1 MGDDVEA
8 RSAPA
13 APPSTRE
20 LASQLRASLSALKRD
35 VATSFRLCGR
45 DFGILGAELVSAL
58 EGGRQRERA
67 SADALA
73 HERTARVH
81 LETRL
86 AELQGNIRVLCRVRP
101 MPATAAGSSGEE
113 SENTSPDKRRKRVQ
127 VESAQEL
134 SVFSPVDGALYKS
147 FSFSRV
153 FHEQHSQLTVF
164 KEVAPLVRSAVAG
177 RHACVFAYGQTG
189 AGKTHTMQGTESD
202 MGLYYRAAELIYS
215 SITQQQH
222 VYDFKVRIQI
232 VEIYNEEIYDL
243 LAQNSS
249 NSTTGTTSGDRGSP
263 TSAGM
268 GCHVG
273 ATSMCGNQQSSSS
286 STLEIRHGENG
297 VYLKNV
303 ETIDAPSTK
312 EFHDAIT
319 RSKTKKNDRSNRA
332 HTVLMIDI
340 LRTSK
345 ANGETD
351 TGRLVL
357 VDLAGSERLS
367 KTADTSA
374 LTVRESQHINKS
386 LAAVGDVLSALLAKE
401 KHIPFRNS
409 KLTHLL
415 QDSLSG
421 NANRTLLFVH
431 VSPRSTDVNE
441 TINSLK
447 FASRVSHIQMGKS
460 RRTERAEIS
469 RLNGVV
475 ANQVSQI
482 QALQEKLTAELELRK
497 KYERRLEEYRQE
509 EHRRRSKGEEARK
522 VLQQMRTPSPP
533 ELPPPISSRR
543 EKLANAQ
550 GLNGIE
556 NVAENILRGNESS
569 PETAEI
575 RISINGKPSGIS
587 PPTNFS
593 RRLSLSALD
602 QRAAAPGLKTKARD
616 RSLPTQG
623 KRKRSSTSEKV
634 RSILKKQRVNDGGI
648 IDLTEA
654 EADADNS
661 TMASKQVS
669 FDLSLETIGTSTASL
684 PSREPAAATTPRMQV
699 LRTPS

>member
-415 QDSLSG
+415 QDSLFG

-575 RISINGKPSGIS
+575 RISINGKPI
-587 PPTNFS
+587 
-593 RRLSLSALD
+593 
-602 QRAAAPGLKTKARD
+602 
-616 RSLPTQG
+616 
-623 KRKRSSTSEKV
+623 